1 MTCLI
6 MSCPIFS
13 QIVTDTNNLISIPS
27 IHAKSV
33 VAELIEYDFIKIE
46 RDTLL
51 KQNLDYQKI
60 IEQDSILLVRY
71 ENVTDSLTLINENLL
86 NEYMKVSLDNES
98 KNNKIKTLRNT
109 RNLTILTT
117 VLTAVLPAV
126 LNKNE

>member
-6 MSCPIFS
+6 MSCPIFCN
-13 QIVTDTNNLISIPS
+13 VTDTNNLISIPS
-27 IHAKSV
+27 IHARSV
-33 VAELIEYDFIKIE
+33 VTELIEYDFIKIE

-71 ENVTDSLTLINENLL
+71 ENVTDSLTLMNENLL

-98 KNNKIKTLRNT
+98 KDGKIKTLRNT

-117 VLTAVLPAV
+117 VLTTVLPPV
-126 LNKNE
+126 INKE

>member
-1 MTCLI
+1 
-6 MSCPIFS
+6 
-13 QIVTDTNNLISIPS
+13 VT
-27 IHAKSV
+27 
-33 VAELIEYDFIKIE
+33 ELIEYDFIKIE

-71 ENVTDSLTLINENLL
+71 ENVTDSLTLMNENLL

-98 KNNKIKTLRNT
+98 KDGKIKTLRNT

-126 LNKNE
+126 INKE